1 MILLR
6 YDGFGA
12 RDGTARDLVTVNE
25 EGMSFGS
32 CICVCF
38 STAAGEVLVLL
49 CVTGNNKHERR
60 VERRVCRVTSSN
72 TLVCPEQRREDVLIV
87 SFFLS

>member
-1 MILLR
+1 VILLR

-12 RDGTARDLVTVNE
+12 RDGTVGDLVTINDE

-49 CVTGNNKHERR
+49 CVTGNNR
-60 VERRVCRVTSSN
+60 TN
-72 TLVCPEQRREDVLIV
+72 GG
-87 SFFLS
+87 LSVASAV